1 MTRIKPKKF
10 VTTQACRCE
19 EALAR
24 LPRCFSGSRRSNL
37 PALGDCFGKTKSAS
51 QRHVPGEVFYP
62 SKQVIAEARLKDWD
76 KLNRSAKKDFRA
88 FWEAEAKELE
98 WYGKWKKVLDDSKK
112 AVLQMVHG
120 GKVNIVHNCH

>member
-1 MTRIKPKKF
+1 MAVKKSKPVKSKAKSRKPASAKKKL
-10 VTTQACRCE
+10 T
-19 EALAR
+19 
-24 LPRCFSGSRRSNL
+24 
-37 PALGDCFGKTKSAS
+37 
-51 QRHVPGEVFYP
+51 GEVFYP

-112 AVLQMVHG
+112 PFFKWFTG
-120 GKVNIVHNCH
+120 P